1 MKYYHIVFSTPFGFG
16 TLFYRGEEHPLMP
29 NAYQQRTGSLA
40 SQCSLKM
47 GNFVAPEAIAYISL
61 HELPLEVAMA
71 RWPEDF
77 KEDEVV
83 YGASLGEES
92 TTYPPTHFVPLPPPD
107 LSVNGKPSC

>member
-16 TLFYRGEEHPLMP
+16 TLFYRGEGHPLMP

-77 KEDEVV
+77 KEDSVV
-83 YGASLGEES
+83 YNRASL
-92 TTYPPTHFVPLPPPD
+92 T
-107 LSVNGKPSC
+107 